1 MEAILTKYRPATFD
15 DVLGQEAQVAA
26 LRGGLSRHKVFLF
39 SGPSGVGKTTL
50 ARIVATEV
58 GAGIDR
64 TIEIDAPSAAGVENA
79 RALFQLVT
87 QPQLIPRPLC
97 LIVDECH
104 VLSRPAFQVLLKP
117 GEDPPEH
124 LYICLCTTE
133 VGKVPDTVKSRCL
146 HIPLKPISPD
156 ILSGYLQIVADNEGW
171 QVTQDTINA
180 IIQSSN
186 GSLRQALSYLSAV
199 SASHAITGNGTGTE
213 LVPGA
218 SRGDLVKMLAKSLGS
233 GGKKDWS
240 DFAKLLKES
249 IETDDVSDLAIAV
262 ARYLTAEMLS
272 TKQSQRAGTLANLIS
287 GLAQASGDRQGQT
300 IAMLALAYLDS

>member
-58 GAGIDR
+58 GAADR
-64 TIEIDAPSAAGVENA
+64 IIEIDAPSASGVEKA
-79 RALFQLVT
+79 RALIDLVI

-97 LIVDECH
+97 LIIDECH
-104 VLSRPAFQVLLKP
+104 ALSKAAWQTLLKS
-117 GEDPPEH
+117 GEEPPEH

-133 VGKVPDTVKSRCL
+133 VGKVPDTVKGRCL
-146 HIPLKPISPD
+146 HIPLKPISSD
-156 ILSGYLQIVADNEGW
+156 ILSGYLQIVAENEGW
-171 QVTQDTINA
+171 QVTQDSLNA

-199 SASHAITGNGTGTE
+199 AASREIAGNRNGTGVE
-213 LVPGA
+213 LIPGA
-218 SRGDLVKMLAKSLGS
+218 SRGDLVKMLAKSLES
-233 GGKKDWS
+233 GKKEWV

-262 ARYLTAEMLS
+262 ARYLIAEMLS
-272 TKQSQRAGTLANLIS
+272 TKQDKRAGTLANLIT